1 MYLCFNIFVLL
12 FLVTPCLI
20 VAVQPCMEWIPIKR
34 KKKEKTNKQC
44 FKASLRKKICFF
56 QKLEVCFKSLKLK
69 ASFKKMETFVYIYSS
84 FLFFWIGERIA
95 ILLFK
100 WIICV
105 GAWSLITFLLMH
117 AQKNEWNFNEPQNHN
132 LVHKSRH
139 IFSKKGRRTNRHFC
153 FAKSVENLGNDF
165 KGPYFPRC

>member
-34 KKKEKTNKQC
+34 KKKKKTNKQC

-56 QKLEVCFKSLKLK
+56 QKLQACFKSLKLK

-84 FLFFWIGERIA
+84 FLFFLNREKNSGLTFSMNNLRWRVIIDHISFDARSE
-95 ILLFK
+95 K
-100 WIICV
+100 WMEFQR
-105 GAWSLITFLLMH
+105 TT
-117 AQKNEWNFNEPQNHN
+117 EPQ
-132 LVHKSRH
+132 SC
-139 IFSKKGRRTNRHFC
+139 T
-153 FAKSVENLGNDF
+153 
-165 KGPYFPRC
+165 